1 MPVIVDA
8 DSTRASALAT
18 SVGHGS
24 HVVSTIEQVDAWLAR
39 RPNEYAVLVG
49 PEVGLDQAMAM
60 ADRLRLSRPGLG
72 VLLLRSQVT
81 TDVMAAAIRAGIRE
95 VLAIGD
101 HEALSTAVERARE
114 TFNAI
119 HGPTASDANEGR
131 VITVFSPKG
140 GVGKTT
146 VAVNLAV
153 ALARLGHKVGLI
165 DADIYGPNVPTM
177 LGATRQPNIIG
188 ENRIEPIL
196 AHGVKFISIGLISP
210 GDKPL
215 VMRGPMLHQI
225 IRQFLQQVE
234 WGELDFL
241 IIDLPPGTGD
251 VVISLV
257 QTVPLTGAVV
267 VSTGSSVALE
277 DARKALEM
285 FHQVKVEVLGMV
297 ENMSQMTL
305 PSGEVIDVF
314 GAGGTE
320 RTAAQFGLDF
330 LGALELNPTIREGG
344 DKGIPV
350 ALAGP
355 ESKLAAE
362 FYAVARRVADKARE
376 IASKDEDVLEIS

>member
-1 MPVIVDA
+1 MGAGAPQGPQPLPGVA
-8 DSTRASALAT
+8 
-18 SVGHGS
+18 
-24 HVVSTIEQVDAWLAR
+24 HVV
-39 RPNEYAVLVG
+39 AVG
-49 PEVGLDQAMAM
+49 SG
-60 ADRLRLSRPGLG
+60 
-72 VLLLRSQVT
+72 
-81 TDVMAAAIRAGIRE
+81 
-95 VLAIGD
+95 
-101 HEALSTAVERARE
+101 
-114 TFNAI
+114 
-119 HGPTASDANEGR
+119 
-131 VITVFSPKG
+131 KG

-153 ALARLGHKVGLI
+153 ALATLGHKVGLI